1 MGLFKVTLTDEKV
14 ITSYM
19 GSRPD
24 ESPIGNAWY
33 GILQCLRLGG
43 DMIEVTDERDP
54 SNPLYIDLSFTFN
67 TDTAARTLPSDND
80 PIDPMSDPEALL
92 EWLAENPDELER
104 ITKLINESRG
114 G

>member
-1 MGLFKVTLTDEKV
+1 MGLFKVTLTDEKE

-19 GSRPD
+19 GGRPD
-24 ESPIGNAWY
+24 ESPISNAWY

-43 DMIEVTDERDP
+43 DVIEVSDERDP
-54 SNPLYIDLSFTFN
+54 NKPLYMDLSFTFD
-67 TDTAARTLPSDND
+67 TDTAARTLPSDEAIN
-80 PIDPMSDPEALL
+80 PLSDPETLI

-114 G
+114 A